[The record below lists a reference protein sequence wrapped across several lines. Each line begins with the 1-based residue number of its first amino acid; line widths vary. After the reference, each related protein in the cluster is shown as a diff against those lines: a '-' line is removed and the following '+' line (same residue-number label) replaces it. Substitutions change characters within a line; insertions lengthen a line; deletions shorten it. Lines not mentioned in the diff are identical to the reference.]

1 MFEIYDKTITARQ
14 AAERFAR
21 EVCDDPRKVACYLI
35 EPPRFQLVGGWR
47 WYRIEPLPNYA
58 GWGIVA
64 ENGDEDC
71 EAFKLANDPP
81 RVRPQSFDNGE
92 KTRQRVL
99 VDGLNCLP
107 GQLDL
112 FD

>member
-14 AAERFAR
+14 AAERFA
-21 EVCDDPRKVACYLI
+21 EHVCRDPRKVACYLI

-47 WYRIEPLPNYA
+47 WYRVEALPNYA

-71 EAFKLANDPP
+71 EAFSLANDPP
-81 RVRPQSFDNGE
+81 RVRPQSFGNGE
-92 KTRQRVL
+92 KARQRVL
-99 VDGLNCLP
+99 VDGMNCLP